1 MATALKD
8 RIQNA
13 LDEARM
19 LILGAQVL
27 LGFQFRSVFE
37 SKFERLPDYAKNAEL
52 VGLALML
59 IATGLLLA
67 PGAYHRIVEQ
77 GEDTPALELFT
88 TRIMGLTLLPFGF
101 GLGLDLFLAINTVA
115 GLPVSIMAGVATVFV
130 ALFFWYG
137 IELYY
142 LSKRAKVIERERAMK
157 EEDDKEKD
165 QQSSLADKIKH
176 VLTEARVVLPG
187 AQALLG
193 FQFATFLMEG
203 FDKLPAALKYVHIA
217 SLSMVALAI
226 IFLITPASYHRLVE
240 RGEETAHFHRFASSM
255 VLASMIPLAL
265 GIAGDVYVV
274 LMKVTESQSFSSI
287 TSGAILILFYG
298 LWFGLPLYVR
308 GHRTIPGGHP
318 ASRVEVVK

>member
-1 MATALKD
+1 MAAALKD

-13 LDEARM
+13 LDEARI

-37 SKFERLPDYAKNAEL
+37 SKFQRLPDYAKNAEL
-52 VGLALML
+52 VGLSLML

-77 GEDTPALELFT
+77 GEDTPELELFT
-88 TRIMGLTLLPFGF
+88 TRIMGFALLPFGF

-115 GLPVSIMAGVATVFV
+115 GLPASIMAGAATVFV

-137 IELYY
+137 LELYQR
-142 LSKRAKVIERERAMK
+142 SKRAKVVGRERAMK
-157 EEDDKEKD
+157 EEDNKEKD
-165 QQSSLADKIKH
+165 QQSKLTDKIKH

-203 FDKLPAALKYVHIA
+203 FDKLPAALKSVHIA

-226 IFLITPASYHRLVE
+226 VFLITPASFHRLVE
-240 RGEETAHFHRFASSM
+240 GGEETAHFHRFASSM

-274 LMKVTESQSFSSI
+274 LMKVTESQSFSIIAS
-287 TSGAILILFYG
+287 AACLILFYG
-298 LWFGLPLYVR
+298 LWFGLPFYVR
-308 GHRTIPGGHP
+308 GHRTISGDHP
-318 ASRVEVVK
+318 ASRVAVVK